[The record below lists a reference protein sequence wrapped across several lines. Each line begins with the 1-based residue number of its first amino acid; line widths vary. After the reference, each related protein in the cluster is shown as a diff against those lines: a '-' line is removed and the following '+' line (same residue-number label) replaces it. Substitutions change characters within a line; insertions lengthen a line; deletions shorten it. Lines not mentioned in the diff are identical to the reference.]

1 MSRLFSAYKDGVVV
15 RRGTFTD
22 EALLREDLPSPEYTL
37 VLDAHHD
44 LPASEPDY
52 REQRRYA
59 YPPLADLADALYWQ
73 AQGDDS
79 RMDAYV
85 ARVARVKALIPKQPD
100 GQ

>member
-1 MSRLFSAYKDGVVV
+1 MSRHFSAYKDGVVV

-22 EALLREDLPSPEYTL
+22 EALLRTDLPAPEYTL
-37 VLDAHHD
+37 VLDALHD
-44 LPASEPDY
+44 FPEPARDY

-79 RMDAYV
+79 RMDAYM
-85 ARVARVKALIPKQPD
+85 AQITRVKTLIPKAPD
-100 GQ
+100 GP